1 MYTPKRFSRT
11 AVSAALAAAVL
22 CLALPGLAGAQESVP
37 GYGTQPVPGYGTP
50 VAHQEQIKGVL
61 TGFDGTYTVYMRDDR
76 GFDDHVSLHQGT
88 MINPTG
94 IKLVEGMR
102 VTMWGNANGSTF
114 EAYRIDVGGGGGYY
128 PDSSGYGY
136 GGYGYGG
143 YGGGYYPGG
152 YGYGY
157 GGLPVGRQPGLRLGL
172 GRPMGLGL
180 PLWRILRLSLRWLL
194 WSLPIRMLLSRSMG
208 LGQPRALAWR
218 NDSRRRARRSGRSAR
233 RSQRR
238 RQGAGERWTAAAP
251 VVATKASLRL
261 RARRES
267 ARVPR

>member
-1 MYTPKRFSRT
+1 MYTPKLFSRT

-22 CLALPGLAGAQESVP
+22 CLALPGPAGAQESVP

-136 GGYGYGG
+136 GGYGGYG

-157 GGLPVGRQPGLRLGL
+157 GGYPWGVSLGFGWGWGGPWGWGYPYGGYYGYPYGGYYGRYPYGCCYRGPWGWGNRGPWRGGTIQGGVHGAPGGAHGGVSGGGRAPVSG
-172 GRPMGLGL
+172 GRP
-180 PLWRILRLSLRWLL
+180 PHR
-194 WSLPIRMLLSRSMG
+194 
-208 LGQPRALAWR
+208 
-218 NDSRRRARRSGRSAR
+218 
-233 RSQRR
+233 
-238 RQGAGERWTAAAP
+238 
-251 VVATKASLRL
+251 
-261 RARRES
+261 
-267 ARVPR
+267 